1 MRILLDSHVVVWWCL
16 FPERLS
22 ASTVDL
28 LQNPSNEVAVSA
40 ASIWELGIKM
50 AKGHLELPTGWVEDL
65 LKDGFI
71 ELPVSFN
78 HAQLAATLPMH
89 HSDPF
94 DRLLIAQANHEGMHL
109 VTSDRVISHYAVQRV
124 SP

>member
-50 AKGHLELPTGWVEDL
+50 AKGNLSLPEDWVGKL
-65 LKDGFI
+65 TADGFT
-71 ELPVSFN
+71 ELPVTFH
-78 HAQLAATLPMH
+78 HAKLVANLPLH
-89 HSDPF
+89 HADPF
-94 DRLLIAQANHEGMHL
+94 DRLLIAQANAEGIPL
-109 VTSDRVISHYAVQRV
+109 VTSDRHIRRYNVQVIE
-124 SP
+124 P